1 MIALFSERANTKFA
15 PTRWEADSHFVH
27 IGIASRSRA
36 ALYNFPTLGRR
47 PPVGES
53 KMPSLIRLP
62 ILATTVLLATTV
74 FVVTSLPAA
83 ADSEEAR
90 RYFGQIEGRVVT
102 TDDVPLLGAEIVL
115 DPRVIKTVSADSEG
129 YFTLRAV
136 PEGSYRVIAAAP
148 GFEVGEVSIELSR
161 ESPSPEL
168 IIRLRAR
175 EVTLDSIDVV
185 GSYSIGRDAPAS
197 ASALTAE
204 ELRELPHF
212 GDDIVRAVT
221 VLPGVTSND
230 ATAEFNVRGS
240 LSREVRYEIDGLE
253 IFEPYH
259 LRDYQGIF
267 SIIDPDMLGGVDLF
281 TGGFP
286 VEYGD
291 RSAGVLDLTTF
302 TPSRRSYEVGLSLLS
317 AWGSA
322 ADSWERGSYFAS
334 VRRGWLDIVLD
345 IAGEE
350 ESETET
356 RRGRGPTYWDV
367 LSKVSFDLGPA
378 QDFMVQ
384 ALLASDSNDEF
395 ERELEDGG
403 FEEERT
409 NSSYGNDYLWARHVA
424 LLGDNA
430 LAESMVSI
438 GRVDRDRRAAEE
450 SPSRDF
456 EIRDV
461 RSQDVLQARQDF
473 SWQLGDEHLVKSG
486 WEARRYEAEYDY
498 FNELALIDVVASA
511 FGVEPITQ
519 FTDTF
524 ESDHLGLY
532 LADRW
537 QMTPRFVIEAGVRWD
552 RHSLTDE
559 DHVSPRINGLLDFGN
574 GWRGRFAWG
583 HFYQSQRPNELQVE
597 DGETSFFGAE
607 RAEHRILGLERT
619 FKARAASWE
628 IRLEAY
634 QRLIEDVR
642 PRFENV
648 FQTFVLNPETANDR
662 ILIEPDAAEARGA
675 ELFLTRRG
683 GGAFDWWINYAWSES
698 KDTIDGRE
706 VLRATDQTHAMNLGV
721 SWRPG
726 PRWSFSAV
734 WIYNTGWPTTPVSAA
749 LGTGPDGEPI
759 AIPVVGDLRS
769 VRLDD
774 YHRLDVR
781 ASRRF
786 ARQRSVFELFID
798 VQNLYGRRND
808 AGFEVDG
815 NDFLIDD
822 RGQAVYE
829 ASPETWLPLVP
840 SFGVSWTF

>member
-1 MIALFSERANTKFA
+1 
-15 PTRWEADSHFVH
+15 
-27 IGIASRSRA
+27 
-36 ALYNFPTLGRR
+36 
-47 PPVGES
+47 
-53 KMPSLIRLP
+53 MPSLIRLP
-62 ILATTVLLATTV
+62 ILATTVFL
-74 FVVTSLPAA
+74 VTSLPAA

-102 TDDVPLLGAEIVL
+102 TDDVPLLGAEVGL
-115 DPRVIKTVSADSEG
+115 DPRVIKTVSTDSEG

-148 GFEVGEVSIELSR
+148 GFAAGEVSIELSR

-168 IIRLRAR
+168 LIRLRAR

-185 GSYSIGRDAPAS
+185 GSYSIGRDAPARS
-197 ASALTAE
+197 SALTAE

-230 ATAEFNVRGS
+230 ASAEFNVRGS
-240 LSREVRYEIDGLE
+240 LTREVRYEIDGLE

-259 LRDYQGIF
+259 LKDYQGIF
-267 SIIDPDMLGGVDLF
+267 SIIDPEMLGGVDLF

-291 RSAGVLDLTTF
+291 RSAGVLDLETF
-302 TPSRRSYEVGLSLLS
+302 SPDDRAHEVGVSLLN
-317 AWGSA
+317 AWGST
-322 ADSWERGSYFAS
+322 SGRWERGSYFAS
-334 VRRGWLDIVLD
+334 ARRGWLDLVLEIVGD
-345 IAGEE
+345 EE
-350 ESETET
+350 EENEV
-356 RRGRGPTYWDV
+356 RRGSGPTYWDV
-367 LSKVSFDLGPA
+367 LSKVSLDLGPK
-378 QDFMVQ
+378 QDLTVQ
-384 ALLASDSNDEF
+384 ALLSSDSNDEF
-395 ERELEDGG
+395 EREREDGG
-403 FEEERT
+403 FEEEST
-409 NSSYGNDYLWARHVA
+409 DSSYGNDYLWSRHIA
-424 LLGDNA
+424 FLGQTG
-430 LAESMVSI
+430 LVESMLSI
-438 GRVDRDRRAAEE
+438 GQVDRDRRTTED
-450 SPSRDF
+450 SPSRNF

-461 RSQDVLQARQDF
+461 RTLDVLQGRQDL
-473 SWQLGDEHLVKSG
+473 SWQLGDEHLLKSG

-519 FTDTF
+519 FSGTF

-537 QMTPRFVIEAGVRWD
+537 EITPRFVIEAGARWD

-559 DHVSPRINGLLDFGN
+559 DHISPRINGLLDFGS

-597 DGETSFFGAE
+597 DGETTFFGAE

-619 FKARAASWE
+619 FRARAASWE
-628 IRLEAY
+628 VRLEAY

-642 PRFENV
+642 PRYENV

-662 ILIEPDAAEARGA
+662 IVIAPDAAEARGA

-683 GGAFDWWINYAWSES
+683 GGTFDWWMNYAWSEATDS
-698 KDTIDGRE
+698 IDGRD
-706 VLRATDQTHAMNLGV
+706 VLRTTDQTHAMNLGV
-721 SWRPG
+721 SWRPS
-726 PRWSFSAV
+726 PRWSFNAV
-734 WIYNTGWPTTPVSAA
+734 WIYHTGWPTTPVSATLA
-749 LGTGPDGEPI
+749 SGMDGEPI
-759 AIPVVGDLRS
+759 AVPVIGELRS
-769 VRLDD
+769 DRLDD

-786 ARQRSVFELFID
+786 ALRRGVLELFID
-798 VQNLYGRRND
+798 VQNLYNRKND

-815 NDFLIDD
+815 ANFLVDD
-822 RGQAVYE
+822 QGNAVYRPT
-829 ASPETWLPLVP
+829 PEEWLGVLP
-840 SFGVSWTF
+840 SFGISWTF